1 MIYKRKKKA
10 FAFIESLVIL
20 MFVILLVTIS
30 LNLINLN
37 YLKSQTYKSYSD
49 KKSLSLEEE
58 FILKEINIQINK
70 ETEDNENNIEIKN
83 DEKYNYNIGKYKLI
97 EKDNKY
103 YLVKKLSNSNV
114 YIELKMKKH
123 NSKKIFV
130 PTYYKTKNIVGDKLW
145 LVI

>member
-103 YLVKKLSNSNV
+103 YLVKKLSNSNI
-114 YIELKMKKH
+114 YIELEMKEH

-130 PTYYKTKNIVGDKLW
+130 PTYYKTKNIVGDKL
-145 LVI
+145 

>member
-1 MIYKRKKKA
+1 MIYKSKKKA

-114 YIELKMKKH
+114 YIELKMKEH
-123 NSKKIFV
+123 NSKKVFV
-130 PTYYKTKNIVGDKLW
+130 PTYYKTKNIVGDK
-145 LVI
+145 V

>member
-114 YIELKMKKH
+114 YIELKMKEH

-130 PTYYKTKNIVGDKLW
+130 PTYYKTKNIVGDKL
-145 LVI
+145 

>member
-114 YIELKMKKH
+114 YIELKMKEH
-123 NSKKIFV
+123 NSKKVFV
-130 PTYYKTKNIVGDKLW
+130 PTYYKTKNIVGDK
-145 LVI
+145 V

>member
-130 PTYYKTKNIVGDKLW
+130 PTYYKTKNIVGDKL
-145 LVI
+145 

>member
-30 LNLINLN
+30 LNLININ

-49 KKSLSLEEE
+49 KKSLTLEEE

-70 ETEDNENNIEIKN
+70 ETKN
-83 DEKYNYNIGKYKLI
+83 DEKYNYNIGKYNLI

-114 YIELKMKKH
+114 YIELEMKEH

-130 PTYYKTKNIVGDKLW
+130 PTYYKTKNIVGDK
-145 LVI
+145 V

>member
-1 MIYKRKKKA
+1 MIYKSKKKA

-114 YIELKMKKH
+114 YIELKMKEH
-123 NSKKIFV
+123 NSKKVFV
-130 PTYYKTKNIVGDKLW
+130 PTYYKTKNIVGDKVW

>member
-103 YLVKKLSNSNV
+103 YLVKKLSNSNI
-114 YIELKMKKH
+114 YIELEMKEH
-123 NSKKIFV
+123 NSKKVFV
-130 PTYYKTKNIVGDKLW
+130 PTYYKTKNIVGDKL
-145 LVI
+145 